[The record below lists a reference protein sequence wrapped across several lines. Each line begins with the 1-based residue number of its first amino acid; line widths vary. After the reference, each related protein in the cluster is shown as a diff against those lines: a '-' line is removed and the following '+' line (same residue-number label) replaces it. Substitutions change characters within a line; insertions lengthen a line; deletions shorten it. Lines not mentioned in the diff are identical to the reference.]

1 MYLSLKGSLGHTP
14 ITDRVGEGP
23 LQIAEGAAAAYSLR
37 NLGSDSP
44 SVVRVRRESDNNER
58 DFTAQDISTSVLTN
72 WVNQQI
78 TPPLDLREL
87 TATGRDGP
95 IIEAAAAYSLR
106 NLSDSYAGSV
116 VEVRRSSDS
125 AVRSFTAAEVTDG
138 TLVAW
143 VSEAPIAQNSTSKP
157 YTTFTNASNTG
168 FTATLSSGVA
178 YAGFGGVSGSSG
190 DSVTVSF
197 DLNIVSGS
205 PFLALRSGL
214 TSIFSKSNNQVYSS
228 SGSYSL
234 TMTATENFGFIGFSE
249 GDIPSEF
256 TVSNFEITSV
266 SGATYVR
273 DGTVSKWYDQS
284 TTSGVP
290 NANHAVQT
298 SAASQPKIVDG
309 GTLVTGGLDFDG
321 TNDSLLSTSVY
332 STASHISAFF
342 LADSTGTDN
351 RVIDTRGTG
360 AAGTVQGWF
369 ARFSSSGGTSLVDD
383 GSASFGTTNII
394 RSGKSLVTVLAS
406 QTIIEDYTNGT
417 LSASDTGSIGSFYSS
432 NPLTIGANSNG
443 QNTQLFGGT
452 IAEIIIYN
460 SDQSDNRTALE
471 ANIGEVYGIAGI
483 PAYDNTVNGFVETW
497 YDQSGNGNNATQ
509 LTASKQPKIVSAGAL
524 VVGGIDFDGVNDV
537 LDGITNMFSGTSAVS
552 SFIVGNADSTLT
564 SEAMFSQGANNVA
577 GNAFVVTSE
586 IAFRPGGNTIY
597 DNDFINAS
605 TLLLSTI
612 APESSTS
619 ADVLMFLDGSA
630 MGQISTTSATL
641 NYGTE
646 GAAIG
651 RNWSGV
657 SFYDGRL
664 FEIIVYPSDQS
675 ANRLAIEANI
685 NNQYDIY

>member
-106 NLSDSYAGSV
+106 NLSDSYTGSV

-143 VSEAPIAQNSTSKP
+143 VSEAPIAQNSTSNP
-157 YTTFTNASNTG
+157 YTTFTNDSNTG
-168 FTATLSSGVA
+168 FTATLSSGIA
-178 YAGFGGVSGSSG
+178 FAGFGNVEGSSG

-205 PFLALRSGL
+205 PRLALRASSS
-214 TSIFSKSNNQVYSS
+214 SISDVSNGVSYTS

-234 TMTATENFGFIGFSE
+234 TMTATGNFAFIGFSE

-290 NANHAVQT
+290 NAKHAVQT
-298 SAASQPKIVDG
+298 STASQPKIVDG
-309 GTLVTGGLDFDG
+309 GSLVTGGLTFDG
-321 TNDSLLSTSVY
+321 VNDHFTCPSLYSANLSVFTKVTTDNTNSDNFMRLLHICDGSDSFQITRGGGADIGNFLSKNTSFQALTAGFNHGSISGNSLLTS
-332 STASHISAFF
+332 I
-342 LADSTGTDN
+342 
-351 RVIDTRGTG
+351 
-360 AAGTVQGWF
+360 
-369 ARFSSSGGTSLVDD
+369 TS
-383 GSASFGTTNII
+383 GSATESYANGSLRSNGSATIGDGGNTT
-394 RSGKSLVTVLAS
+394 T
-406 QTIIEDYTNGT
+406 
-417 LSASDTGSIGSFYSS
+417 
-432 NPLTIGANSNG
+432 TIGARTDLLSSTFFNNA
-443 QNTQLFGGT
+443 
-452 IAEIIIYN
+452 IAEIIIYP
-460 SDQSDNRTALE
+460 SDQTDNRTALE

-509 LTASKQPKIVSAGAL
+509 LTAGDQPRIVISGNL
-524 VVGGIDFDGVNDV
+524 VTSSNGLPAIRVNAQAESFD
-537 LDGITNMFSGTSAVS
+537 LDSNISLGNFSSFYVVEHNAFGSAVS
-552 SFIVGNADSTLT
+552 WLSDSNGADYFRYTPT
-564 SEAMFSQGANNVA
+564 SYNVDA
-577 GNAFVVTSE
+577 GGV
-586 IAFRPGGNTIY
+586 
-597 DNDFINAS
+597 DNGFINLDA
-605 TLLLSTI
+605 TLATATDYLI
-612 APESSTS
+612 
-619 ADVLMFLDGSA
+619 SA
-630 MGQISTTSATL
+630 MRGSGTIELSVSGSVQSNTDSNSGTL
-641 NYGTE
+641 DVKKIFQRGNNQTQGLNGYAQE
-646 GAAIG
+646 
-651 RNWSGV
+651 
-657 SFYDGRL
+657 L
-664 FEIIVYPSDQS
+664 IIYPTDET
-675 ANRLAIEANI
+675 ANRPAIEANI